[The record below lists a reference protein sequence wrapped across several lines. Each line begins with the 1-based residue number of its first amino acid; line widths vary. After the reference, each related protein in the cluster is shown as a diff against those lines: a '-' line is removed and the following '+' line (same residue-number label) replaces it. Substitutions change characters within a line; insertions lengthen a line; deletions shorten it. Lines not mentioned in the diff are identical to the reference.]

1 MIAKESK
8 AFDLNQHKLELD
20 YPCDW
25 EYKVVIR
32 CEQDI
37 NNIIKEVLED
47 RKHGIKPS
55 KKSAKG
61 KFSSHTLEMKV
72 HNEEDRK
79 NIYKLLGE
87 HQHIKM
93 VV

>member
-1 MIAKESK
+1 MITKKSK
-8 AFDLNQHKLELD
+8 AFDLSQHKLELN
-20 YPCDW
+20 YPCSW

-32 CEQDI
+32 SEQDI
-37 NNIIKEVLED
+37 NSIIKEVLED

-61 KFSSHTLEMKV
+61 KFSSHTLEMEV
-72 HNEEDRK
+72 DNEEDRK

-93 VV
+93 IV

>member
-1 MIAKESK
+1 MI
-8 AFDLNQHKLELD
+8 DLSQHKLELD
-20 YPCDW
+20 YPCNW

-32 CEQDI
+32 KEQDI
-37 NNIIKEVLED
+37 KSIIMEVLED

-55 KKSAKG
+55 KTSTKG
-61 KFSSHTLEMKV
+61 KFTSHTLEMEV

-79 NIYKLLGE
+79 NIYKLLGAHE
-87 HQHIKM
+87 HIKM

>member
-1 MIAKESK
+1 MIN
-8 AFDLNQHKLELD
+8 LNEHKLELN

-25 EYKVVIR
+25 KYKVVIR

-37 NNIIKEVLED
+37 NSIIKEVLEE

-55 KKSAKG
+55 KTSSKG
-61 KFSSHTLEMKV
+61 KFKSFTLDMLV

-79 NIYKLLGE
+79 EIYKLLSD

-93 VV
+93 IV

>member
-1 MIAKESK
+1 MI
-8 AFDLNQHKLELD
+8 DLSQHKLELE

-25 EYKVVIR
+25 KYKVVIR

-37 NNIIKEVLED
+37 KTIIREVLED

-55 KKSAKG
+55 KQSSKG
-61 KFSSHTLEMKV
+61 KFTSHSLEMVV
-72 HNEEDRK
+72 HNDEDRK
-79 NIYKLLGE
+79 NIYKLLGD

>member
-1 MIAKESK
+1 MI
-8 AFDLNQHKLELD
+8 DLNDHKLELD

-25 EYKVVIR
+25 KYKVVIR

-37 NNIIKEVLED
+37 NSIIKEILDD

-55 KKSAKG
+55 KKSSKG
-61 KFSSHTLEMKV
+61 KFSSHILEMVV

-79 NIYKLLGE
+79 SIYKLLGD